1 MSAKSTETLQQHSQY
16 SSSQLMF
23 NHNYATAGVCE
34 ITEEEEE
41 EEVQTN
47 INHLDNEIEEEEC
60 VYVAVG
66 KSNTSME
73 ALSWTLNNLIT
84 NHSTNTMLYLIHVF
98 PEIKHIPHPL
108 GVGMIARNQVSAEQV
123 EIYLDQERDKRR
135 QLLHKFLHSCSLSK
149 VKVDTI
155 LIESDLVAKAILD
168 LIPIL
173 QITNLVIGANK
184 SNLRKS
190 RSKKGSGVA
199 DQVVQNAPESCKV
212 RVICE
217 GKEVNEQMMMMMS
230 PSPSPQIITTTA
242 NSANNDSSVNT
253 KENDSVLCV
262 CFKPKFK

>member
-1 MSAKSTETLQQHSQY
+1 MSAKSTETLQQQHSN
-16 SSSQLMF
+16 SSSQIMF
-23 NHNYATAGVCE
+23 NHNYGTSGVCE
-34 ITEEEEE
+34 ITEEE
-41 EEVQTN
+41 VQT
-47 INHLDNEIEEEEC
+47 INHHQLDNEIEEEEC

-66 KSNTSME
+66 KSDTSME

-84 NHSTNTMLYLIHVF
+84 HHSTNTMLYLIHVF

-123 EIYLDQERDKRR
+123 EIYMDQERDKRR

-184 SNLRKS
+184 FNLRKS
-190 RSKKGSGVA
+190 RSKKGNGGVA
-199 DQVVQNAPESCKV
+199 DQVVQNAPQNCKV

-230 PSPSPQIITTTA
+230 PLPSPQIITTTT
-242 NSANNDSSVNT
+242 NSANNDTSVNT